1 MSDVIQFDSRREEHA
16 KRLMQDELLTEAFDI
31 LRKDLLDRWSASG
44 STEVEARESIWLA
57 MRLLDRIHGHIN
69 SIVETGHMN
78 KILDKQHPFI

>member
-1 MSDVIQFDSRREEHA
+1 MSDVLQFDSRREEHA

-57 MRLLDRIHGHIN
+57 MRLLDRVYAHIT
-69 SIVETGHMN
+69 SIVETGQMN
-78 KILDKQHPFI
+78 KILEKQHPFI